1 MSAAGSRL
9 RVLFAATLFSTGGAA
24 FKLSGF
30 TGWQVAG
37 LRGAVAAIAVLAM
50 VPQARRAWT
59 WRAALVGGAYA
70 VTTILFVQANKLTT
84 AASAVFLEDASPLC
98 ILVLGP
104 WLLRERVH
112 RADLAFLLTVAVGV
126 ALCFVGVEP
135 PRATATNP
143 LLGNVLAA
151 VSAVTFALVVIGYR
165 WLTQRPGGSAAS
177 VAAAAVS
184 GNVLAFALS
193 LPWMFPVSGHAVDW
207 LIVLY
212 LGTVQLGLGYVLLSQ
227 AMPYVPALQVSL
239 LLLLEPVL
247 NPIWAW
253 LIHGET
259 PSAWSLAGGALI
271 LGATLIRMMHDAR
284 RTTGT
289 TGRGAAAPPPAGSYP
304 SCGPAATW
312 CCPSSL
318 AGPGADPS
326 GPGAGRGDPSACRAR
341 RAGGRGGPAA
351 GRGGHSG
358 DRSGPSGRPSG
369 RPP

>member
-1 MSAAGSRL
+1 MELDRASHAASRL
-9 RVLFAATLFSTGGAA
+9 RVFAAATLFSTGGAA
-24 FKLSGF
+24 FKLCGF

-37 LRGAVAAIAVLAM
+37 LRGAVAAIAVLVM
-50 VPQARRAWT
+50 VPEARRAWT
-59 WRAALVGGAYA
+59 WRAALVGVAYA

-84 AASAVFLEDASPLC
+84 AADAVFLEDASPLC

-104 WLLRERVH
+104 WLLREPVQRG
-112 RADLAFLLTVAVGV
+112 DLAFLLAAAVGMT
-126 ALCFVGVEP
+126 LFFVGVEP

-151 VSAVTFALVVIGYR
+151 VSALTFALVVIGYR

-184 GNVLAFALS
+184 GNMLAFVLS
-193 LPWMFPVSGHAVDW
+193 LPWIFPVAGGRAVDW

-227 AMPYVPALQVSL
+227 AMPHVPALQVSL

-271 LGATLIRMMHDAR
+271 
-284 RTTGT
+284 
-289 TGRGAAAPPPAGSYP
+289 RGAIVVRILAQGRETRVGVAA
-304 SCGPAATW
+304 
-312 CCPSSL
+312 
-318 AGPGADPS
+318 
-326 GPGAGRGDPSACRAR
+326 
-341 RAGGRGGPAA
+341 
-351 GRGGHSG
+351 
-358 DRSGPSGRPSG
+358 
-369 RPP
+369 

>member
-1 MSAAGSRL
+1 
-9 RVLFAATLFSTGGAA
+9 
-24 FKLSGF
+24 
-30 TGWQVAG
+30 
-37 LRGAVAAIAVLAM
+37 
-50 VPQARRAWT
+50 
-59 WRAALVGGAYA
+59 A

-212 LGTVQLGLGYVLLSQ
+212 LGTVQLTLCYLVLILPVLAQ
-227 AMPYVPALQVSL
+227 VAAIRARVAHVVPAVAAVLPQVAAVTPEIAPVLPGVLQVAL
-239 LLLLEPVL
+239 LDVLPDVLAVLAQVLPVL
-247 NPIWAW
+247 MNVFRVVPDVPAV
-253 LIHGET
+253 
-259 PSAWSLAGGALI
+259 AAQLAA
-271 LGATLIRMMHDAR
+271 
-284 RTTGT
+284 
-289 TGRGAAAPPPAGSYP
+289 
-304 SCGPAATW
+304 
-312 CCPSSL
+312 
-318 AGPGADPS
+318 
-326 GPGAGRGDPSACRAR
+326 
-341 RAGGRGGPAA
+341 
-351 GRGGHSG
+351 
-358 DRSGPSGRPSG
+358 
-369 RPP
+369 